1 MRVSLQ
7 WLRELVPFRS
17 DVDSLAE
24 QLSMAGFEVEEQDD
38 LAARAAGV
46 VVGTVLS
53 KSPHP
58 DANKLNVCSVSVGA
72 GAEPLQIVCGAA
84 NVLSL
89 IHI

>member
-38 LAARAAGV
+38 LAAV
-46 VVGTVLS
+46 QPVLWWARFS
-53 KSPHP
+53 AKAPTPTPTS
-58 DANKLNVCSVSVGA
+58 
-72 GAEPLQIVCGAA
+72 
-84 NVLSL
+84 
-89 IHI
+89 

>member
-46 VVGTVLS
+46 VVGGVVAAGIVVS
-53 KSPHP
+53 G
-58 DANKLNVCSVSVGA
+58 AVVAAVSVAVVIVA
-72 GAEPLQIVCGAA
+72 GEKSNRPSGYTLYG
-84 NVLSL
+84 L
-89 IHI
+89 

>member
-46 VVGTVLS
+46 VVGKVLS
-53 KSPHP
+53 KTPHP
-58 DANKLNVCSVSVGA
+58 DANKLNVLFGLGWRWGRALTNRLWRSQC
-72 GAEPLQIVCGAA
+72 P
-84 NVLSL
+84 
-89 IHI
+89 